1 MWQFTKMWQFTM
13 PGPLALRLISSWTS
27 SVLFT
32 MHVHCLACYGAH
44 VNQQPE
50 LIAGVELF
58 QIHVFSLIFVFH
70 KEAVGL
76 FPHVLAFDAVVVENV
91 GRAVDCEADFLQI
104 RDYVFF

>member
-1 MWQFTKMWQFTM
+1 
-13 PGPLALRLISSWTS
+13 
-27 SVLFT
+27 

-44 VNQQPE
+44 VNQQPKR
-50 LIAGVELF
+50 IVGVELF

-91 GRAVDCEADFLQI
+91 GRAVDREADFLQI
-104 RDYVFF
+104 QDYVFF